1 MYETYLT
8 FLHAIIQL
16 FLDTS
21 GNGYITLMSFDEIFF
36 FLFLKLVTTMSLTLK
51 EAFEILSQKKACSS
65 LNILKNVVDDCL
77 NEIEKSAH
85 NKRYGFLIYRYY
97 NHTYK

>member
-1 MYETYLT
+1 
-8 FLHAIIQL
+8 
-16 FLDTS
+16 
-21 GNGYITLMSFDEIFF
+21 
-36 FLFLKLVTTMSLTLK
+36 MSLTLK
-51 EAFEILSQKKACSS
+51 EAFEILSQKKALSS

-77 NEIEKSAH
+77 EEIQKSAH